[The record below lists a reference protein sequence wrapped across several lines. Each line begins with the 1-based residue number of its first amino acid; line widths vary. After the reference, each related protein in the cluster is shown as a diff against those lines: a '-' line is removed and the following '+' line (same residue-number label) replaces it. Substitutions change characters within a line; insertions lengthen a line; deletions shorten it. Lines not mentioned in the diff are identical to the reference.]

1 MSIDFADLGNEE
13 AGNTGGLAIDEPGV
27 DPV

>member
-1 MSIDFADLGNEE
+1 MSVDFADLGNEE
-13 AGNTGGLAIDEPGV
+13 AGNTGGLVTDESGV